1 MKKKDSNFDNIEFPV
16 SKRLRDLQN
25 EFKKHRTILLKS
37 GVPLIISKIMYTS
50 APSEIS
56 TEAFYINMYF

>member
-37 GVPLIISKIMYTS
+37 GVPLIISKNNVYF
-50 APSEIS
+50 S
-56 TEAFYINMYF
+56 TK